1 MTTIPSELEDL
12 IMFLKQQMNMTIIF
26 EETVLKNLSNEPE
39 DLVLAEERTTE
50 ADRELIMDGE
60 IVIDR
65 DDSNEISNR

>member
-1 MTTIPSELEDL
+1 
-12 IMFLKQQMNMTIIF
+12 MNMTIIF

-65 DDSNEISNR
+65 DDNNEISNR